1 MLPVL
6 VVNCA
11 DIDTALKAVESEF
24 NAAEKELGA
33 TRKQAEE
40 AAAAMK
46 ELEHK
51 DTKVHRSM

>member
-1 MLPVL
+1 VWVHP
-6 VVNCA
+6 A
-11 DIDTALKAVESEF
+11 DIDSALKAVEAEF
-24 NAAEKELGA
+24 IAAEKDLGA

-51 DTKVHRSM
+51 DTKVSLCMQLCR